1 MPDTRSTDRRLGP
14 RHPQARARVALWN
27 HVVAIA
33 AAALLIALAGVG
45 LAQDAANPQERGSHP
60 VNVYYF
66 WGDGCPV
73 CVQQR
78 AYLDQLEAR
87 YGEVSVHAYE
97 VWHDAENLALLH
109 AFSDA
114 FRRSVTGVPVTFIG
128 EDSWV
133 GFNAVAGQQMTAS
146 VEAYRSYAAP
156 DAADRLHPDVRD
168 ELFAAEAP
176 PPAADR
182 PGDAAIEIPFVGI
195 VDLSQQ
201 PLLLGTMLIA
211 FVDGFNPCSLWVL
224 ALLLGVVINTRS
236 RSKVLLVGIT
246 FLSIT
251 ALVYGLFIAGM
262 FSVFSYVAYLTWIR
276 VVVALLAL
284 GFALVN
290 IKDYFAYKQ
299 GLSFTISDEHKPGI
313 YARMRAI
320 MSARG
325 SIPATLAATAGLALG
340 VTLVELP
347 CTAGLP
353 VLWTTLLAG
362 AGVDTAGFIG
372 LLAVYIFV
380 YLMLELLIF
389 GSVVVTMRVGRF
401 EEREGRILKLIG
413 GAVML
418 ALAFAMLAMPH
429 LLESIG
435 GMLLLFGAALGGSLA
450 VVVLHRFVHPASSPL
465 AQPRTQARA
474 VGPRERGRPP
484 KASE

>member
-1 MPDTRSTDRRLGP
+1 MSRP
-14 RHPQARARVALWN
+14 RAAARPPIAIWPRFLAL
-27 HVVAIA
+27 A
-33 AAALLIALAGVG
+33 AAALVLALVG
-45 LAQDAANPQERGSHP
+45 SAVAQDAAIRSGSGPHA

-78 AYLDQLEAR
+78 AFLDQLEAR
-87 YGEVSVHAYE
+87 YPEVTVHAFE
-97 VWHDAENLALLH
+97 VWYDSENLALLQ

-114 FRRSVTGVPVTFIG
+114 FRRPVTGVPVTFIG

-168 ELFAAEAP
+168 ELLAAEAP
-176 PPAADR
+176 PPETAR

-195 VDLSQQ
+195 VDLSHQ
-201 PLLLGTMLIA
+201 PLLVGTVLIA

-236 RSKVLLVGIT
+236 RSKVLLVGVT
-246 FLSIT
+246 FLGIT

-299 GLSFTISDEHKPGI
+299 GISFTISDEHKPGI
-313 YARMRAI
+313 YARMRHI

-362 AGVDTAGFIG
+362 AGVDTAGFVG

-389 GSVVVTMRVGRF
+389 GGVVVTMRVGRF

-450 VVVLHRFVHPASSPL
+450 IVVLHRFVHPASSPL
-465 AQPRTQARA
+465 TQPRAAGRPA
-474 VGPRERGRPP
+474 GPRVQARPP
-484 KASE
+484 KAPE

>member
-1 MPDTRSTDRRLGP
+1 MVAFVGTALG
-14 RHPQARARVALWN
+14 
-27 HVVAIA
+27 
-33 AAALLIALAGVG
+33 
-45 LAQDAANPQERGSHP
+45 QDAAPVGGTDLHP

-66 WGDGCPV
+66 WGNGCPV

-87 YGEVSVHAYE
+87 YGEVSVHAFE
-97 VWHDAENLALLH
+97 VWYDAENLALLQ

-114 FRRSVTGVPVTFIG
+114 FRRPVTGVPVTFIG

-133 GFNAVAGQQMTAS
+133 GFNALAGQQMTSS
-146 VEAYRSYAAP
+146 VEAYRRYAAP
-156 DAADRLHPDVRD
+156 DAADRLHGDVRD
-168 ELFAAEAP
+168 ALLTTEAP
-176 PPAADR
+176 PPVAAR
-182 PGDAAIEIPFVGI
+182 PGDAAIDIPFVGI
-195 VDLSQQ
+195 VDLSHQ
-201 PLLLGTMLIA
+201 PLLVGTLLIA

-236 RSKVLLVGIT
+236 RTKVLLVGVT
-246 FLSIT
+246 FLGIT

-299 GLSFTISDEHKPGI
+299 GISFTIGDEHKPGI
-313 YARMRAI
+313 YARMRGI

-325 SIPATLAATAGLALG
+325 SIPATLAATGGLALG

-362 AGVDTAGFIG
+362 AGVDTTGFIA
-372 LLAVYIFV
+372 LLAVYIVV

-389 GSVVVTMRVGRF
+389 GGVVVTMRVGRF

-435 GMLLLFGAALGGSLA
+435 GMLLLFGAALGGSLMI
-450 VVVLHRFVHPASSPL
+450 VVLHRIVHPASSPL
-465 AQPRTQARA
+465 TQARA
-474 VGPRERGRPP
+474 PARAVGSRARGRPP
-484 KASE
+484 KASG